1 MFWNMF
7 YIDQNVIFLWSYK
20 MFISPAFAQATTEAA
35 AAPSG
40 SMSSMIIQ
48 LVLIFVI
55 FYLLLIRP
63 QQKRIKEHERQ
74 VNALKKGDKLITGG
88 GIIATVTEVD
98 AENNELKVEIAQGVT
113 VRIARPTVRD
123 VISSDLTKEENNNK
137 KQKSKK

>member
-7 YIDQNVIFLWSYK
+7 YIDQNVIFYGVIKCL
-20 MFISPAFAQATTEAA
+20 
-35 AAPSG
+35 
-40 SMSSMIIQ
+40 
-48 LVLIFVI
+48 LVLLLLKPQLKLQLHLFVI

>member
-1 MFWNMF
+1 
-7 YIDQNVIFLWSYK
+7 

-98 AENNELKVEIAQGVT
+98 AENNELKVEITQGVT

>member
-1 MFWNMF
+1 
-7 YIDQNVIFLWSYK
+7 

-88 GIIATVTEVD
+88 GIFATVTEVD

>member
-1 MFWNMF
+1 
-7 YIDQNVIFLWSYK
+7 

-35 AAPSG
+35 ASPSG

>member
-1 MFWNMF
+1 
-7 YIDQNVIFLWSYK
+7 